1 MKKIETKLNSNNIE
15 TENKKQIINKDNEET
30 KKLNIILLND
40 KISNDNKLIKG
51 FEKIKQ
57 YYYNKLM
64 LHKKLIIN
72 KMKDS
77 NNINKKIECMERI
90 NITFSKVNTNLKKYV
105 ILKIKKFIKFIK
117 TINNAE
123 NILKKFITDKNN
135 ESKKTSFLSIEKY
148 VIHYK
153 KIEGSDKIYKYLIIK
168 IKENIKNTFMNL
180 KIYINSLKRLE
191 ATQKIF
197 NFFYH
202 KIKTHKKNSHSKIK
216 EYTNKKKKSEAIKK
230 IYNFYIN
237 KYNSNKDIFIYLKI
251 YVNEQKKNEGIE
263 RFNTFFDNRNKIDI
277 NNCYYELKKY
287 YIIKKELKG
296 LEILN
301 KLLLNKIIIIKLEV
315 INSIDTYRLE
325 KMKSKGIIILIDLLN
340 KKRNILIK
348 NIIHKIRNKILWY
361 KIIEGFD
368 KISGIFNKRKNEL
381 NSYFI
386 NKFKEYDDY
395 IIKIHSLDYLE
406 KILYKIFLFN
416 KGIILGIIKNF
427 SEKNIQKYNSNK
439 KIGVYNEKNIL
450 NNKLNKSNVY
460 NINNN
465 NNKYTYVNKSQ
476 DNIISSCT
484 TVTLSSKNSSNF
496 GKTNIAKRWLSNNK
510 LDNTNFNFKIESN
523 NQRKII
529 KPSIKDSISFTISKN
544 NIDKKSEEIDESDTE
559 KYNDEE
565 IWTINVEK
573 WEVNQAINDSFYQSK
588 KRK

>member
-1 MKKIETKLNSNNIE
+1 
-15 TENKKQIINKDNEET
+15 
-30 KKLNIILLND
+30 
-40 KISNDNKLIKG
+40 
-51 FEKIKQ
+51 
-57 YYYNKLM
+57 
-64 LHKKLIIN
+64 
-72 KMKDS
+72 
-77 NNINKKIECMERI
+77 
-90 NITFSKVNTNLKKYV
+90 
-105 ILKIKKFIKFIK
+105 
-117 TINNAE
+117 
-123 NILKKFITDKNN
+123 
-135 ESKKTSFLSIEKY
+135 
-148 VIHYK
+148 
-153 KIEGSDKIYKYLIIK
+153 
-168 IKENIKNTFMNL
+168 MNL

-427 SEKNIQKYNSNK
+427 SEKNIQKYNSNN